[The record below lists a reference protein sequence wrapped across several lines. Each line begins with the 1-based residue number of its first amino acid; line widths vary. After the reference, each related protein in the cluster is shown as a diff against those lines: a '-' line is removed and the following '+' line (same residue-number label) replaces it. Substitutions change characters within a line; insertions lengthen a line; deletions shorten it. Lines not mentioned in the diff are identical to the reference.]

1 MRARNLLAGCAVA
14 MLGCGTVVQAPVD
27 YDASIDASAPDA
39 QTIGQVT
46 VTITEGDAPIPGT
59 FVLYHDPSGAQVG
72 SARTDADGKL
82 TITDMPLGGAVTWVD
97 DNSLFYKISLE
108 TLADVQDGDDLHFS
122 RGVVTAILYLDSGK
136 DISVTLPA
144 ANGASTYDV
153 WFRCRYGTATG
164 NPSQTLA
171 VNVANTCAPGDVID
185 VVAYGINGGRV
196 NATSKANVTL
206 ADAAVMATFT
216 MPASGGLGQV
226 DAILPALDGAQA
238 TTRIYPTK
246 SGQFIEGST
255 SFVGETL
262 TTTTTT
268 RSEKFATN
276 FYNLVQS
283 RAEITTPSVA
293 GASLELERAD
303 DGALSSDLTADLTA
317 VMPFIDALTVE
328 SSTVPIQLTYSAS
341 GPMECGD
348 VGPAVMRQA
357 TLSAKNMGGESYSWN
372 VYSPAAS
379 GPVVFPA
386 LSAVEESVFWPDAL
400 TPSYVSLRF
409 TSQNLVDYGVYRQ
422 SDSARISPLTS
433 SVGERACRTSLSKS
447 LP

>member
-1 MRARNLLAGCAVA
+1 MRARSLLAGCAVA
-14 MLGCGTVVQAPVD
+14 LLGCGTVVQAPVD
-27 YDASIDASAPDA
+27 SDASIDASAPDA

-46 VTITEGDAPIPGT
+46 VTVTEGDAPIPGA

-97 DNSLFYKISLE
+97 DASVFYKISLE
-108 TLADVQDGDDLHFS
+108 TRADVQDGDDLYFS

-136 DISVTLPA
+136 DVSVTLPA
-144 ANGASTYDV
+144 ANGATSYDV

-164 NPSQTLA
+164 NPSQTLS

-185 VVAYGINGGRV
+185 VLAYGINGGRV
-196 NATSKANVTL
+196 NATSKSNVTL

-226 DAILPALDGAQA
+226 DAILPALDGAEA
-238 TTRIYPTK
+238 TARIFPTK
-246 SGQFIEGST
+246 SGQFVEGFT
-255 SFVGETL
+255 SFTGETL

-276 FYNLVQS
+276 FYNLIRA
-283 RAEITTPSVA
+283 RAEITTPSTA
-293 GASLELERAD
+293 GAVLELERAD
-303 DGALSSDLTADLTA
+303 DGALSSNLTADLTS
-317 VMPFIDALTVE
+317 VMPFIEALTVE
-328 SSTVPIQLTYSAS
+328 SSTVPVQLTYSAS
-341 GPMECGD
+341 GALECGD
-348 VGPAVMRQA
+348 VGPAVMREA
-357 TLSAKNMGGESYSWN
+357 ILAAKDMGGESYSWKL
-372 VYSPAAS
+372 VSPS
-379 GPVVFPA
+379 MTGPVVFPE
-386 LSAVEESVFWPDAL
+386 LSAVEEFVFWPESLA
-400 TPSYVSLRF
+400 PSFVSLRF
-409 TSQNLVDYGVYRQ
+409 TSHNLIDYGVYRQ
-422 SDSARISPLTS
+422 SDSAQLFNLTS